1 MSPHRHELEDIIFE
15 GLISLR
21 NIDEIRFKNPCSADI
36 GIRQSDG
43 KVQGKNAGE
52 EWVNL
57 GPGPQGTQGSQGNQ
71 GYQGEEGEKGFQG
84 APGPQGPIGE
94 DGEMGPTG
102 PMGYQGYQGEDG
114 LQGPQG
120 VTGSQGSTGSQ
131 GPQGN
136 VGSQGEPGLQG
147 TQGLQGFQGTQG
159 NQGYQGPQGYQGNQ
173 GLTGVQGN
181 QGYQGYQG
189 NQGNAGAGNTTVYS
203 VQGNQVTCAAQ
214 TVTDIFA
221 GCAAAIS
228 TTYEY
233 WAQISCV
240 PALGVQGAQF
250 GVQCSV
256 AGATVEGNIMGFLV
270 ADRMKCSR
278 QSSQGL
284 TNTTPFNMVAGTQG
298 VSLTGIII
306 TPGSGSPVIGVQI
319 KGVQASQAWYV
330 KANSFITIVKTS

>member
-57 GPGPQGTQGSQGNQ
+57 GPGPQGTQGFQGNQ
-71 GYQGEEGEKGFQG
+71 GFQG
-84 APGPQGPIGE
+84 AP
-94 DGEMGPTG
+94 
-102 PMGYQGYQGEDG
+102 
-114 LQGPQG
+114 
-120 VTGSQGSTGSQ
+120 ST
-131 GPQGN
+131 
-136 VGSQGEPGLQG
+136 V
-147 TQGLQGFQGTQG
+147 
-159 NQGYQGPQGYQGNQ
+159 QGPQGYQGNQ
-173 GLTGVQGN
+173 GDPSTVPGPQGN
-181 QGYQGYQG
+181 QGYQGYQGVQGAPSSVQGPQGFQGNPGNQGYQGTQGNQGNVGSQGNQGNVGSQGNQGNVGSQGNQG

-256 AGATVEGNIMGFLV
+256 AGATVEGNIMGFQV